1 MKLQSGFNIVEKE
14 YEPFENSMTIIEFL
28 GNIRRDERIP
38 QRVTVK
44 GLDTLL
50 LNSCDQEE
58 MIGFVSNLLRE
69 GQSKGLIRPAT
80 TVQFIVSGKI
90 TKDVHTKIKV
100 RDEYI
105 NLEKLFYGMI
115 SRQAPD
121 WVHAVR

>member
-1 MKLQSGFNIVEKE
+1 MKLQPGFNIVERE

-28 GNIRRDERIP
+28 GNIHRNERIP
-38 QRVTVK
+38 HRVTVR

-58 MIGFVSNLLRE
+58 MIGFISNLLRE
-69 GQSKGLIRPAT
+69 GLGKGLLRPAT

-90 TKDVHTKIKV
+90 TKDMHKKIKV

-105 NLEKLFYGMI
+105 NPEKLFYGEI

>member
-1 MKLQSGFNIVEKE
+1 MKLQSGFNIVEKK
-14 YEPFENSMTIIEFL
+14 YEPFKNSMTIVEFL
-28 GNIRRDERIP
+28 GNIHRNERISH
-38 QRVTVK
+38 RVTVN

-58 MIGFVSNLLRE
+58 MIGFISNLLRE

-80 TVQFIVSGKI
+80 TVQFIVKGKI
-90 TKDVHTKIKV
+90 TKDVHTKLKI

-105 NLEKLFYGMI
+105 NLEKLFYGKI
-115 SRQAPD
+115 SRLAPD

>member
-28 GNIRRDERIP
+28 GNIYRNEKIP
-38 QRVTVK
+38 HKVTVE

-50 LNSCDQEE
+50 LNSCDREE
-58 MIGFVSNLLRE
+58 MIGFISTLLRE

-105 NLEKLFYGMI
+105 NLEKLFYGEI

>member
-14 YEPFENSMTIIEFL
+14 YEPFEDSMTIIEFL
-28 GNIRRDERIP
+28 GNIHRKERIP
-38 QRVTVK
+38 QRATVR

-50 LNSCDQEE
+50 LNSLDREE

-69 GQSKGLIRPAT
+69 GQSQGLLRPTT
-80 TVQFIVSGKI
+80 TVQFIVGGKI
-90 TKDVHTKIKV
+90 TKDVHTKLKI

-105 NLEKLFYGMI
+105 NLEKLFYGKI
-115 SRQAPD
+115 TRLAPD

>member
-14 YEPFENSMTIIEFL
+14 YEPFENSMTIIKFL
-28 GNIRRDERIP
+28 GNIHRNERIAS
-38 QRVTVK
+38 RVTVK

-58 MIGFVSNLLRE
+58 MIGFISNLLRE
-69 GQSKGLIRPAT
+69 GQSKGLLRPTT
-80 TVQFIVSGKI
+80 TVQFIVEGKI

-105 NLEKLFYGMI
+105 NLEKLFYGEI

>member
-14 YEPFENSMTIIEFL
+14 YEPFEDSMTIIEFL
-28 GNIRRDERIP
+28 GNIHRNEGIP
-38 QRVTVK
+38 RRVTVK

-50 LNSCDQEE
+50 LNSCDREE
-58 MIGFVSNLLRE
+58 MIGFISNLLRE
-69 GQSKGLIRPAT
+69 GQSKGLLRPTT
-80 TVQFIVSGKI
+80 TVQFIMGGKI

-105 NLEKLFYGMI
+105 NLEKLFYGEI
-115 SRQAPD
+115 SRLAPD

>member
-1 MKLQSGFNIVEKE
+1 MKLQPGFNIVERE

-28 GNIRRDERIP
+28 GNIYRNERISH
-38 QRVTVK
+38 RVTVR

-50 LNSCDQEE
+50 LNSYDQEE
-58 MIGFVSNLLRE
+58 MIGFISNLLRE
-69 GQSKGLIRPAT
+69 GQSKGLLRPAT

-90 TKDVHTKIKV
+90 TKDVHTKIKI

-105 NLEKLFYGMI
+105 NLEKLFYGEI
-115 SRQAPD
+115 LRQAPD

>member
-1 MKLQSGFNIVEKE
+1 MKLQPGFNIVEKE

-28 GNIRRDERIP
+28 GNIYRNERIP
-38 QRVTVK
+38 HRVTVR

-50 LNSCDQEE
+50 LNSYDREE
-58 MIGFVSNLLRE
+58 MIGFISNLLRD
-69 GQSKGLIRPAT
+69 GLGKGLLRPTT

-90 TKDVHTKIKV
+90 TKDVHTKIKI

-105 NLEKLFYGMI
+105 NLEKLFYGVI

>member
-1 MKLQSGFNIVEKE
+1 MKLQQGFNIVERE

-28 GNIRRDERIP
+28 GNIYRNERIAS
-38 QRVTVK
+38 RVTVR

-50 LNSCDQEE
+50 LNSCDREE

-69 GQSKGLIRPAT
+69 GQIKGLIRPAT

-105 NLEKLFYGMI
+105 NLEKLFYGEI

>member
-1 MKLQSGFNIVEKE
+1 MKLQSGFSIVGRE

-28 GNIRRDERIP
+28 GNIHRNEWIP
-38 QRVTVK
+38 SRVTVK

-58 MIGFVSNLLRE
+58 MIGFISNLLRE
-69 GQSKGLIRPAT
+69 GQSKGLLRPAT

-90 TKDVHTKIKV
+90 MKDVHTKIKI

-105 NLEKLFYGMI
+105 NLEKLFYGKV
-115 SRQAPD
+115 SRLAPD

>member
-58 MIGFVSNLLRE
+58 MIGFISDLLRE

-105 NLEKLFYGMI
+105 NLEKLFYGEI
-115 SRQAPD
+115 TRLAPD

>member
-1 MKLQSGFNIVEKE
+1 MKLQPGFNIVERE

-28 GNIRRDERIP
+28 GNIHRNERIP
-38 QRVTVK
+38 HRVTVR

-58 MIGFVSNLLRE
+58 MIGFISNLLRE
-69 GQSKGLIRPAT
+69 GLGKGLLRPAT

-105 NLEKLFYGMI
+105 NPEKLFYGEI

>member
-1 MKLQSGFNIVEKE
+1 MKLQPGFNIVERE
-14 YEPFENSMTIIEFL
+14 YEPFENLMTIIEFL
-28 GNIRRDERIP
+28 GNIHRNERIAR
-38 QRVTVK
+38 RVTVK

-50 LNSCDQEE
+50 LNSCDREE
-58 MIGFVSNLLRE
+58 MIGFISTLLRE

-105 NLEKLFYGMI
+105 NLEKLFYGEI